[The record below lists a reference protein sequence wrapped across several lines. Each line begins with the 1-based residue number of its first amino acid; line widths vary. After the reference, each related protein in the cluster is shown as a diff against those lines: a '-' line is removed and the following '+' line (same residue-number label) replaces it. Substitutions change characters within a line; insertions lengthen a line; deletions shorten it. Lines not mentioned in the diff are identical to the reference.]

1 MALAEQA
8 TNVLLLTGGA
18 GGLALGAWVL
28 RQAGMRDTGGLLHP
42 GRWRAIAGSLAYM
55 GFDVAAVAAAFAAF
69 GSPPT
74 FGPLLL
80 RTSSVPV
87 CLRFSACSHSRACA
101 EPWRAPTPQPRCARH
116 WQSRSRSCR
125 SRVGRIDPY
134 RWDAGKL
141 VTQ

>member
-74 FGPLLL
+74 FGPLLFAYVIGPGLPSLLGVLAFTRL
-80 RTSSVPV
+80 RRTLARSDAPAAM
-87 CLRFSACSHSRACA
+87 CAPLA
-101 EPWRAPTPQPRCARH
+101 EPLPVVSLSGGSH
-116 WQSRSRSCR
+116 
-125 SRVGRIDPY
+125 
-134 RWDAGKL
+134 
-141 VTQ
+141 